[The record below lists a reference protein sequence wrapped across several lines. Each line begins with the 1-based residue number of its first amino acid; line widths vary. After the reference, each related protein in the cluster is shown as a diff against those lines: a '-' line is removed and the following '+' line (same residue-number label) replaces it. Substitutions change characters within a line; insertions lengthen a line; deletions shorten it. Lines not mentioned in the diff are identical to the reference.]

1 MRAQLKIQ
9 SILMTAALAVQLTGC
24 ASEEQKQFVTD
35 YNQATSIEFSIP
47 YVDSQSLLVGYDM
60 TTKNASEEQLVN
72 AMLSS
77 AVPKQS
83 DGQYLMTNVTL
94 MGALCNP
101 DNNLGY
107 YINPYV
113 AQTASTLTVDN
124 VNTMNDAVQTY
135 MNGQFIGKNLGDTEQ
150 DKSLSQK
157 YITQNLIYN
166 ILPSRDY
173 QDNPIN
179 PYQTTLTRAQA
190 MVGLMNAFY
199 GSGVIPEDYP
209 DDVDTS
215 KLDSAIQD
223 AVDKGLLNTDAV
235 PYKFLTENN
244 KALSWM
250 DQFAY
255 LKVSDDEMGAV
266 GLFREITYGELQYMI
281 ANMLVHEGTIP
292 ESAIIHWDQAVDKK
306 ISGGYTVKTLD
317 EIVEKA
323 ANSNKL
329 SNAAIPAKTL
339 AVFRQLYVENAENT
353 VEPDLYS
360 TYVQM
365 MNLGFNDGTNRIFD
379 TVTIDEFYKCLL
391 NISEYYKQNALTWV
405 DYVWVD
411 PNPPIV
417 VEEPEPE
424 YMDFDGAVQA
434 WLNSNGFVAANQSD
448 NLDNTETESETE
460 NSEESEVEAEEAVTV
475 DTFVLGTITEQN
487 HQEPNLTGINLTS
500 EQYESLYQYL
510 NGLGIKP
517 ENIADFCKDP
527 IAKSYKTWFNE
538 NNTNVQEVET
548 QGSEVNQAE
557 QQGEST
563 GEE

>member
-1 MRAQLKIQ
+1 MRTQLKIQ
-9 SILMTAALAVQLTGC
+9 SALIAASLAVQLTGC
-24 ASEEQKQFVTD
+24 ASEEQKQFIAD
-35 YNQATSIEFSIP
+35 YNQASNMEFSIP
-47 YVDSQSLLVGYDM
+47 YVDSQSLLVGYDLK
-60 TTKNASEEQLVN
+60 TRNASEEQLVN

-83 DGQYLMTNVTL
+83 DGQYLMTNTTL
-94 MGALCNP
+94 MGALCNS

-124 VNTMNDAVQTY
+124 VNTMNGAVQAY

-150 DKSLSQK
+150 DKDLSKK
-157 YITQNLIYN
+157 YVTQNLIYS
-166 ILPSRDY
+166 ILPSRDFE
-173 QDNPIN
+173 DNPIN

-215 KLDSAIQD
+215 KIDAAIQD
-223 AVDKGLLNTDAV
+223 AADKGLLNTDAV

-255 LKVSDDEMGAV
+255 LKVSDGEMGAV

-281 ANMLVHEGTIP
+281 ANMLIHEGTIP
-292 ESAIIHWDQAVDKK
+292 ESAIIHWNQAVDKK

-323 ANSNKL
+323 AESNKL

-339 AVFRQLYVENAENT
+339 SVLRQLYVENAENT

-365 MNLGFNDGTNRIFD
+365 MNLGFNGGTDRIFD
-379 TVTIDEFYKCLL
+379 TVTVDEFYKCLL
-391 NISEYYKQNALTWV
+391 NISEYYKQKALTWV
-405 DYVWVD
+405 DYTWVD
-411 PNPPIV
+411 PNPPVV

-424 YMDFDGAVQA
+424 YMDFDGAVEA
-434 WLNSNGFVAANQSD
+434 WLNSNGFAVTASQG
-448 NLDNTETESETE
+448 E
-460 NSEESEVEAEEAVTV
+460 SEESSDSAETPVTV

-487 HQEPNLTGINLTS
+487 HKEPNLTGVNLTA
-500 EQYESLYQYL
+500 EQYESLYQYI

-527 IAKSYKTWFNE
+527 IVKSYKTWCSE
-538 NNTNVQEVET
+538 NTKDVDEV
-548 QGSEVNQAE
+548 SE
-557 QQGEST
+557 QGESQDVVET
-563 GEE
+563 PESEVDQTDESE